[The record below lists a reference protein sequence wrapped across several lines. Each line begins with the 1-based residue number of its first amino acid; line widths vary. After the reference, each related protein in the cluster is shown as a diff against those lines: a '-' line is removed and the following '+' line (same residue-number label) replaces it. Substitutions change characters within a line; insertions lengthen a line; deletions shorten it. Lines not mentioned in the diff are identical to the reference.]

1 MKFLHSILIATCICF
16 TLINCT
22 KSDDI
27 IEEDIFKIDLPKAAG
42 DLVSVNLI
50 STLTAANLKASAT
63 LYSAYGININQ
74 NTINYDVDIYKVVYK
89 TMYKN
94 NLIDASGLVAL
105 PKNNTKSIA
114 TYSFQHGTIILKS
127 DAPSVDINSQYLN
140 LELAIPA
147 SFGMVAV
154 LPDYIGFGS
163 SSNLF
168 HTYYIKD
175 LIASSVLDNIKAAK
189 ILATKKSL
197 NINKKLILIG
207 YSEGG
212 YATMA
217 THQYIEKN
225 NLTDFE
231 IVASYPAAGGYD
243 IRSFQDTLKTITEYE
258 QPFYLGYVVL
268 SYKNYYNY
276 TSPTLS
282 DIFTPT
288 YSSKIEALYDG
299 SKDGT
304 AINDNIS
311 TKKIPELLQSNFL
324 NNIYTNSTFLNLK
337 NAIDSNSLINWKPTA
352 KMYMYHG
359 KADNWVF
366 YQNSVKTFDNL
377 IKNGAT
383 NVIFTP
389 LEGTHTTAFV
399 PYANDVLTKINALG
413 IY

>member
-1 MKFLHSILIATCICF
+1 MKFLHSIIIATCICF

-22 KSDDI
+22 KSDTI
-27 IEEDIFKIDLPKAAG
+27 IEPDVFQIDPPKAAG

-50 STLTAANLKASAT
+50 STLTAANLKASA
-63 LYSAYGININQ
+63 LIYGSFGVIINQ
-74 NTINYDVDIYKVVYK
+74 SSIIYDVDIYKVVYK

-105 PKNNTKSIA
+105 PKNNTKSLA
-114 TYSFQHGTIILKS
+114 TYSFQHGTIILKT
-127 DAPSVDINSQYLN
+127 DAPSVDINSQFLN

-175 LIASSVLDNIKAAK
+175 LIATSVLDNIKAAK
-189 ILATKKSL
+189 ILAVKKSL

-225 NLTDFE
+225 NLSDVE

-243 IRSFQDTLKTITEYE
+243 IRSFQDTIKTITSYE

-268 SYKNYYNY
+268 SYKNYYNF
-276 TSPTLS
+276 TTPTLS

-288 YSSKIEALYDG
+288 YRSKIEALYDG
-299 SKDGT
+299 TKDGT
-304 AINDNIS
+304 AINSNI
-311 TKKIPELLQSNFL
+311 TTQIPSLFNTNFL
-324 NNIYTNSTFLNLK
+324 NNIFTDATFLNIK
-337 NAIDSNSLINWKPTA
+337 NAIYSNSLVNWKPNA

-366 YQNSVKTFDNL
+366 YDNSVKTFVNL

-383 NVIFTP
+383 NLTFIP
-389 LEGTHTTAFV
+389 LEGTHTTAFI
-399 PYANDVLTKINALG
+399 PFANDVLTKISALG